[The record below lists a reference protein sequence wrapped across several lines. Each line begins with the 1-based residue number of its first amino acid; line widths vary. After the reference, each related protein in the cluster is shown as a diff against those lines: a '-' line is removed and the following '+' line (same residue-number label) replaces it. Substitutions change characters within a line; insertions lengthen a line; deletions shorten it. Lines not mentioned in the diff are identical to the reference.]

1 MGNSQSEGEKALDNT
16 LAAQAGQ
23 MRPTPEQITELWDAY
38 DKNKD
43 GILVS
48 FAGSAR
54 RAAAS
59 LRLARRRRPFRLN
72 LCARMWWQDCRGHP
86 EGQEPLWS
94 RG

>member
-23 MRPTPEQITELWDAY
+23 MRPTTEQITELWDAY

-48 FAGSAR
+48 IARSAR
-54 RAAAS
+54 GA
-59 LRLARRRRPFRLN
+59 
-72 LCARMWWQDCRGHP
+72 CARCALFCGAGTAGAP
-86 EGQEPLWS
+86 
-94 RG
+94 